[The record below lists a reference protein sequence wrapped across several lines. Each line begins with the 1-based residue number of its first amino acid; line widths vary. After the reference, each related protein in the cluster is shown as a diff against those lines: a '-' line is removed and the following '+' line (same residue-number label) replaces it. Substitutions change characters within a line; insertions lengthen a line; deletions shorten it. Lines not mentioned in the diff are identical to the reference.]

1 MHELSIARSLLD
13 IIIQEVN
20 KNSISRVT
28 WVKLKVGKFTSIEP
42 SCLSFCFELLS
53 KDTPAE
59 GADLRIESVS
69 IRGKCRNCQEVFEPN
84 DFLFVCPACLG
95 QNIEIIN
102 GRELYIEEIEGD

>member
-1 MHELSIARSLLD
+1 MHELSITQSLLD

-28 WVKLKVGKFTSIEP
+28 SVKLKVGKFTSIEP
-42 SCLSFCFELLS
+42 SCLTFYFELLS

-69 IRGKCRNCQEVFEPN
+69 IKGKCQNCQEVFETN
-84 DFLFVCPACLG
+84 DFLFVCPVCLS